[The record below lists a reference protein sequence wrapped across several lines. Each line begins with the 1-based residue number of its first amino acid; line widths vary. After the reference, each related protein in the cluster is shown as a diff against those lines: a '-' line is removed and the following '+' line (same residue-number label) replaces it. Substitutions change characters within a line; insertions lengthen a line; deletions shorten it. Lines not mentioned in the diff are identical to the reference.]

1 LVYGDGLKMAM
12 KELSGWAVGLIVAFL
27 TVGFGALILSET
39 ADAMSGNATAVS
51 IVNTTAIG
59 ALADMAN
66 LFAPLAIVV
75 VAAVII
81 GVLFTAF
88 GNQRGWNHGMGATPS
103 FFFNYNYLTF
113 YFSNLLLLN
122 VYIFWP

>member
-1 LVYGDGLKMAM
+1 MAM

-88 GNQRGWNHGMGATPS
+88 GNQRG
-103 FFFNYNYLTF
+103 
-113 YFSNLLLLN
+113 
-122 VYIFWP
+122 